1 MKGSAA
7 GKEAGGEMSGHVVP
21 VKVYLAVF
29 TTLMVLTASTV
40 AAAFIDLGPFNLP
53 VAIAIATIKATLVIL
68 YFMHVRWN
76 TRLIGLALALA
87 VAWLFH
93 LIVGTFGDY
102 LSRGLIP
109 FPGK

>member
-1 MKGSAA
+1 VSGSA
-7 GKEAGGEMSGHVVP
+7 GQEAGGEMEGHVVSP
-21 VKVYLAVF
+21 KIYLAVF
-29 TTLMVLTASTV
+29 ATLMVLTGSTV
-40 AAAFIDLGPFNLP
+40 AIAFIDLGPFNLP

-76 TRLIGLALALA
+76 SRLIGLALLLA

>member
-1 MKGSAA
+1 MG
-7 GKEAGGEMSGHVVP
+7 
-21 VKVYLAVF
+21 
-29 TTLMVLTASTV
+29 LTAATV
-40 AAAFIDLGPFNLP
+40 AAAFMNLGPFNLP

-93 LIVGTFGDY
+93 LIAGTFGDY